1 MKEIQSLLKIM
12 SDGLKMI
19 AQGLEVLSE
28 KVEEIAESHNL
39 VQPKVKRLT
48 PVASTKKVVKK
59 TAEKN
64 LSKDKIA
71 KAKTAAETVSNLIG
85 GSEQGIDVATIMD
98 KTGYDRKK
106 IGNIIYKLGKQGK
119 IKSIQK
125 GVYVKA

>member
-1 MKEIQSLLKIM
+1 MKEIQSLLRIM

-28 KVEEIAESHNL
+28 KVEEIAESQNL
-39 VQPKVKRLT
+39 VQPRVKKRT
-48 PVASTKKVVKK
+48 PVASTKKVGKK
-59 TAEKN
+59 TVGKD
-64 LSKDKIA
+64 LPKDKIT
-71 KAKTAAETVSNLIG
+71 KARTAAETVSNLIS

-106 IGNIIYKLGKQGK
+106 IGNIIYKLAKRGK